1 MQSVG
6 TSVAIQDVVAA
17 AALKPVGGPV
27 ADDGVIRAAGDDV
40 LYADE
45 LDRSRTA
52 GRVVERTGTQ
62 VDHRR
67 REARVRRVEPVAAGT
82 AIDAPAGHAAPPV
95 ENPDLIVT
103 GVALLLI
110 PSAAA
115 VPRVLSAISSG

>member
-1 MQSVG
+1 MQAVG
-6 TSVAIQDVVAA
+6 TAVAIQDVVAA

-62 VDHRR
+62 VDNRR
-67 REARVRRVEPVAAGT
+67 GEARVRRVERVDAGP
-82 AIDAPAGHAAPPV
+82 AIDELAESAGPPVDNPEFILHRVAIPLIHAA
-95 ENPDLIVT
+95 
-103 GVALLLI
+103 
-110 PSAAA
+110 AA
-115 VPRVLSAISSG
+115 